1 MKSTNV
7 LAVVALVRLHA
18 CLTATALTLLGAFLT
33 GAPLPL
39 PTSILLAATVFF
51 VTAGG
56 NAMNDAC
63 DGQSDR
69 VNQKARPIP
78 SGAVTRR
85 AAMAIAVACLAGG
98 AAASFGLSA
107 WCAVICAVNIVL
119 VIAYARWSK
128 RLGIAKDLVVGYL
141 VGSAVLFGAYE
152 PARVDVPIVTLA
164 VCAALATTSREL
176 LKDVEDKPGDFAAG
190 ARTLPIVLGDRPSY
204 ALAYLLL
211 GLAVVIAG
219 APRLTG
225 DMGAVYALVVCC
237 GAVFFVLSWLA
248 ERPRAKQLLV
258 MAGSVVEMA
267 AFWVG
272 KAQG

>member
-1 MKSTNV
+1 MRRKNV

-18 CLTATALTLLGAFLT
+18 CLTTAALALLGAYLT

-39 PTSILLAATVFF
+39 PTSVLLAATVFF

-63 DGQSDR
+63 DGRSDR
-69 VNQKARPIP
+69 VNRKARPIP
-78 SGAVTRR
+78 SGAVTQR

-98 AAASFGLSA
+98 AAASLGLSA
-107 WCAVICAVNIVL
+107 WCAVICAANVVL

-128 RLGIAKDLVVGYL
+128 RLGIAKDVVVGYL

-152 PARVDVPIVTLA
+152 PARIDVPIVTLA
-164 VCAALATTSREL
+164 VCAALATASREL
-176 LKDVEDKPGDFAAG
+176 IKDVEDKPGDLAAG

-211 GLAVVIAG
+211 GLAVVLAG

>member
-1 MKSTNV
+1 MLPV
-7 LAVVALVRLHA
+7 LVLIRLHG
-18 CLTATALTLLGAFLT
+18 CLAATALTLLGTYLAGT
-33 GAPLPL
+33 RLPL
-39 PTSILLAATVFF
+39 STSVLIAATVFF

-56 NAMNDAC
+56 NALNDAC
-63 DGQSDR
+63 DGRSDR
-69 VNQKARPIP
+69 VNRRTRPIP
-78 SGAVTRR
+78 SGAITQR
-85 AAMAIAVACLAGG
+85 AAMAIAAACLLAG
-98 AAASFGLSA
+98 AVASLGLSA
-107 WCAVICAVNIVL
+107 WCAAICAANIVL

-152 PARVDVPIVTLA
+152 PERIDLPIATLA
-164 VCAALATTSREL
+164 VCTMLATASREL
-176 LKDVEDKPGDFAAG
+176 IKDVEDKPGDFAAG

-211 GLAVVIAG
+211 GLAVVLAG